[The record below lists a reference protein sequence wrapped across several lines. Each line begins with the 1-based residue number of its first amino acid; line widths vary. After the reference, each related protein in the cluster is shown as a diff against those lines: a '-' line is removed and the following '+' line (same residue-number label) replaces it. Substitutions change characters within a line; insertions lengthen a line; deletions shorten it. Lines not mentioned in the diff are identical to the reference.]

1 MININTD
8 PALIHLPLDAEGNHV
23 LSEAVAMD
31 SGDTVTVLVT
41 PTGAVTTIIN
51 SSSNP
56 NVIPGEPFT
65 DLSVNLINH
74 GYVTDPGTF
83 HAQLNYPSSGEIID
97 RLVEENIIEKVPG
110 SEVTY
115 GYHNSVPSA
124 LYRLIAPTE

>member
-8 PALIHLPLDAEGNHV
+8 PALAHLTADEQGNKILV
-23 LSEAVAMD
+23 EAVALD

-97 RLVEENIIEKVPG
+97 RLVEENVIEKVPG
-110 SEVTY
+110 SEITY
-115 GYHNSVPSA
+115 GYNNTIPSA
-124 LYRLIAPTE
+124 LYRLVAPTE

>member
-8 PALIHLPLDAEGNHV
+8 PALAHLPADEQGNKV
-23 LSEAVAMD
+23 LVEAVAMD

-41 PTGAVTTIIN
+41 PDGTVTTVIN
-51 SSSNP
+51 SSTNP
-56 NVIPGEPFT
+56 NVIDGEPFT
-65 DLSVNLINH
+65 DLSVNLVNH
-74 GYVTDPGTF
+74 GHVTDPGTF

-115 GYHNSVPSA
+115 GYNNSVPSA